1 MTQTS
6 SIPAAPL
13 PAGGRAGLRW
23 PCLLLVVGLLVLTA
37 CHTRHPAAVEPP
49 TFDWQGKTPEM
60 VIERFR
66 QEQEKIETFTAA
78 FSAHTTTPA
87 QGQPAN
93 LQGVLFF
100 KRSEDGPMLRIRVLA
115 PFGRTAFDMV
125 NRQGVLQI
133 YIPSRRTLYLGASGD
148 ARANHPF
155 QRLFAVLFI
164 DFAVIEA
171 AANNPIAIGELL
183 VTLPLPDGYI
193 RFRRASGLPFERKSG
208 ERTVHY
214 DEYIHFEGLPSV
226 PTLITVYEEGAEK
239 GESICRLSDIEL
251 NTPLEEVFDLTGY
264 QPDFI
269 RQIQDLGGE

>member
-1 MTQTS
+1 MKQGGVMTQTS

-13 PAGGRAGLRW
+13 RGGRAGLRW

-78 FSAHTTTPA
+78 FSAHTTSPSA
-87 QGQPAN
+87 GAARQPAGGSVF
-93 LQGVLFF
+93 QTQ
-100 KRSEDGPMLRIRVLA
+100 RRWPHA
-115 PFGRTAFDMV
+115 PYPGAGALWSYGFRHGEPA
-125 NRQGVLQI
+125 GVLQI

-148 ARANHPF
+148 ARASHPF

-164 DFAVIEA
+164 DFAAIEA
-171 AANNPIAIGELL
+171 ADNNPIAIGELL

-226 PTLITVYEEGAEK
+226 PTLITVYEEGAGK

-251 NTPLEEVFDLTGY
+251 NTPLGEEVS
-264 QPDFI
+264 I
-269 RQIQDLGGE
+269 